1 MTGALSWGMLRR
13 ALILLTLVAARAAAQ
28 TGSISGTVVRDSSTQ
43 GLTGASISLIEQGRS
58 ITTNYLGEF
67 IFPGLDA
74 GRYVLEVRAV
84 GYTPRRDTIEIAA
97 GQRIDR
103 EYSLFKAPVRL
114 DSVAV
119 NARVDAPV
127 YLRDFESRRKEGFGK
142 FLDSTQLM
150 KAGDNRSF
158 ASFLAGR
165 FPGLSVTPK
174 SDVGGVNYLSSG
186 RAACSGK
193 AFSCGKPTN
202 CLIALYIDG
211 LPVFVPNQT
220 PGNPPDLDQLR
231 AEHFAAVEW
240 YPSGATAPA
249 QYNSTNSLCGVM
261 LLWRKR
267 TG

>member
-1 MTGALSWGMLRR
+1 MLRR
-13 ALILLTLVAARAAAQ
+13 SASWLLLLVLLAPRAFAQ

-43 GLTGASISLIEQGRS
+43 GLTGVSVSLLGAGKS
-58 ITTNYLGEF
+58 STTNYMGEF
-67 IFPGLDA
+67 IIAGLDA
-74 GRYVLEVRAV
+74 GRYVLELRAV
-84 GYTPRRDTIEIAA
+84 GYTPLRDTIELAA

-103 EYSLFKAPVRL
+103 EFSLFHAPVRL

-119 NARVDAPV
+119 SANVADRS
-127 YLRDFESRRKEGFGK
+127 YLSDFENRRKTGMGK
-142 FLDSTQLM
+142 FLDSTDLA

-174 SDVGGVNYLSSG
+174 TDPMGANYLSSG
-186 RAACSGK
+186 RMACSGK

-202 CLIALYIDG
+202 CLVALYIDG
-211 LPVFVPNQT
+211 LPVYIPNQT
-220 PGNPPDLDQLR
+220 PGSPPDLDELR

-249 QYNSTNSLCGVM
+249 QYNSTNSACGVM
-261 LLWRKR
+261 LLWRRK
-267 TG
+267 G

>member
-1 MTGALSWGMLRR
+1 MLRR
-13 ALILLTLVAARAAAQ
+13 VLLLLALAAGRAAAQ

-43 GLTGASISLIEQGRS
+43 GLTGASIAILERNRS
-58 ITTNYLGEF
+58 VTTNYLGEF

-74 GRYVLEVRAV
+74 GRYVLEIRAV
-84 GYTPRRDTIEIAA
+84 GYTPRRDTIELAA
-97 GQRIDR
+97 GQRSDR

-114 DSVAV
+114 DSV
-119 NARVDAPV
+119 RVDASVEAPI
-127 YLRDFESRRKEGFGK
+127 YLRDFEARRREGFGK

-150 KAGDNRSF
+150 KARDNRSF

-193 AFSCGKPTN
+193 AFYCGKPTN

-211 LPVFVPNQT
+211 LAAFVPNQT

-231 AEHFAAVEW
+231 AEEFAAVEW
-240 YPSGATAPA
+240 YPSGASAPA
-249 QYNSTNSLCGVM
+249 QYNTTNSLCGIM

-267 TG
+267 TT